1 MERFSTSLKPNLP
14 NSKRRDLCLSIE
26 DRDEIGKFPLPTR
39 LEDVCPGRAL
49 RGPNSSEHRRSAG
62 CPEIHSLDALG
73 FSHISASTLFS
84 ESRNSAN
91 QRSCAAI
98 GATSIGLVSKR
109 TFLETSAS

>member
-1 MERFSTSLKPNLP
+1 MKIILETEPPVVREYVEEDAEACLRLNSDPEVLRFVPDS
-14 NSKRRDLCLSIE
+14 
-26 DRDEIGKFPLPTR
+26 
-39 LEDVCPGRAL
+39 
-49 RGPNSSEHRRSAG
+49 
-62 CPEIHSLDALG
+62 EIHSLDALG

-109 TFLETSAS
+109 TFLETSASWAASMSWTLK